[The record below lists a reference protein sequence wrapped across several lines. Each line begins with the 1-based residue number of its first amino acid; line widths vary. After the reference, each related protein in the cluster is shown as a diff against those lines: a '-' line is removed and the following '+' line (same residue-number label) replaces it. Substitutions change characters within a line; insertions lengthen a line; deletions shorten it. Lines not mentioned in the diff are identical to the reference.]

1 MLRILMP
8 VDFSDSSMNA
18 MSYAVQMTKAFHATL
33 VLIHVVE
40 PIGGDATMFVDDH
53 VITEERSEAQ
63 QKLEA
68 LRNEMDDINNPYIET
83 QVCIGF
89 PVDKI
94 LAAAKEQQVSLI
106 VMGTTGTTNKFE
118 DILGSNTYKIVK
130 NAKCAVVTIPLESKK
145 FEIRKIALAVDLHKK
160 ENIHLLTIL
169 RHFLRH
175 FKAEIFFLHVS
186 KNVHVSLEDDA
197 HSDAVLWL
205 AEKFREFEHSFVNL
219 SSKNVAESINEYAL
233 KNDIDMLALSPESHS
248 ILGLLFKGSTTRDL
262 VLHCHV
268 PLLTLPADY

>member
-8 VDFSDSSMNA
+8 IDFSDSSLNA
-18 MSYAVQMTKAFHATL
+18 MAYAVQMTKAFHATL
-33 VLIHVVE
+33 VLMHIVE

-53 VITEERSEAQ
+53 IITEEREDALK
-63 QKLEA
+63 KLEK
-68 LRNEMDDINNPYIET
+68 LKNELDDINNPYIET
-83 QVCIGF
+83 LVCTGF

-94 LAAAKEQQVSLI
+94 LATAKEQQVSLI

-118 DILGSNTYKIVK
+118 DFLGSNTYKVVK
-130 NAKCAVVTIPLESKK
+130 NANCAVVTIPLESKK
-145 FEIRKIALAVDLHKK
+145 FDIRKIALAVDLHKK

-175 FKAEIFFLHVS
+175 FKAEIFFLHVT
-186 KNVHVSLEDDA
+186 KNDHVSLESDA

-219 SSKNVAESINEYAL
+219 SSKNVANSINEYAL
-233 KNDIDMLALSPESHS
+233 KNDIDMLALSPESHN
-248 ILGLLFKGSTTRDL
+248 IFGLMFKGSTTRNL
-262 VLHCHV
+262 VLHSHV
-268 PLLTLPADY
+268 PVLTLPADY